1 MEPSEIWANVSNR
14 VRQQIADPTV
24 WLAMRAAK
32 PLLIDGSFF
41 VAGLSKQ
48 DEYLAVHLLNNQAA
62 IAVEDA
68 LREAAGRILAF
79 RLITG
84 TSAADWH
91 AEKAA
96 AEAGESGDAIPD
108 EFRGGF
114 DDDLPTD
121 DLSASQEMIVSRAAP
136 LEARREVSQTWE
148 KLSERLSQGY
158 KTAPFI
164 KYPHGQAQYVLS
176 AVKHISDTMDVLMP
190 PAGAPRDDA
199 QERSLA
205 KVIERLSGIV
215 NLDSFFVA
223 LQLIRYR
230 EIQGKNTDIPL

>member
-1 MEPSEIWANVSNR
+1 MEPSEIWAEVSDR
-14 VRQQIADPTV
+14 VRQGIVDPTV
-24 WLAMRAAK
+24 WLAMRATK

-41 VAGLSKQ
+41 VVALPKQ
-48 DEYLAVHLLNNQAA
+48 DEYLAVHLLNNQAT

-84 TSAADWH
+84 TSAADWY

-96 AEAGESGDAIPD
+96 AEAGDSGDAIPD

-114 DDDLPTD
+114 DDDMPTD
-121 DLSASQEMIVSRAAP
+121 DIPGAPEMTAGRTAP
-136 LEARREVSQTWE
+136 LEAKREASPTWE

-164 KYPHGQAQYVLS
+164 KYPHGQAQYVLT
-176 AVKHISDTMDVLMP
+176 AVKHISDTMDVQMP

-199 QERSLA
+199 QERALA
-205 KVIERLSGIV
+205 KVIERLSSIV
-215 NLDSFFVA
+215 TLDPLFIA
-223 LQLIRYR
+223 LELLRYR
-230 EIQGKNTDIPL
+230 ELHGRNVDIAL